1 MTIFEPRAMGL
12 GLSAC
17 LLLAPSAQAESLTRQ
32 QFLSQALRAH
42 PASAQARA
50 RQTATESAAAEDGRW
65 MNPMLELDLAP
76 LSLGTEPG
84 YMARFKQPL
93 TYGPGVRSARQ
104 GRQLA
109 VSTGQAQLQADSRTL
124 QYELNA
130 LWFETLRSHE
140 AEHIASDHLILVQKL
155 TTAVAG
161 ALATGRAR
169 PDALYMA
176 QSQQW
181 QAERNYREAR
191 AEREALDS
199 EIALLLTYPARGILL
214 SDVDTTNPTIP
225 FNSAESL
232 AQALVSGSP
241 ELQAMRTRVA
251 QSRQIAAARSWSGV
265 PAMALMAGYD
275 SMQPM
280 AEHRIQVGLEL
291 ELPVANGEKRA
302 QGAMANAETAMQE
315 AELQQAE
322 LRVRVEALQMWS
334 ELTTTL
340 TTLHTL
346 RTQQIPLADRRIQ
359 SMSAMIA
366 TGDVDLAA
374 LIPAL
379 RERLEWQLDTA
390 NMLAMARKIQQQIL
404 IMTAT
409 E

>member
-1 MTIFEPRAMGL
+1 
-12 GLSAC
+12 
-17 LLLAPSAQAESLTRQ
+17 
-32 QFLSQALRAH
+32 
-42 PASAQARA
+42 
-50 RQTATESAAAEDGRW
+50 
-65 MNPMLELDLAP
+65 
-76 LSLGTEPG
+76 
-84 YMARFKQPL
+84 
-93 TYGPGVRSARQ
+93 
-104 GRQLA
+104 
-109 VSTGQAQLQADSRTL
+109 
-124 QYELNA
+124 
-130 LWFETLRSHE
+130 
-140 AEHIASDHLILVQKL
+140 
-155 TTAVAG
+155 
-161 ALATGRAR
+161 
-169 PDALYMA
+169 
-176 QSQQW
+176 
-181 QAERNYREAR
+181 
-191 AEREALDS
+191 
-199 EIALLLTYPARGILL
+199 
-214 SDVDTTNPTIP
+214 
-225 FNSAESL
+225 
-232 AQALVSGSP
+232 
-241 ELQAMRTRVA
+241 
-251 QSRQIAAARSWSGV
+251 
-265 PAMALMAGYD
+265 MALMAGYD